1 MIDPRNPAFLINDK
15 EAWRMPKGARLRLSW
30 WRWVFWRWV
39 WIKRYRALA
48 KEER

>member
-1 MIDPRNPAFLINDK
+1 MSDPRNPAFLINDK